1 MQLLDSHP
9 LFKRYLVLWQ
19 QLTQLNFTKK
29 FRKQK
34 LWAEMLVNIQD
45 ILNHVKLDVNGVTSI
60 NEKFATGGVHV

>member
-1 MQLLDSHP
+1 M
-9 LFKRYLVLWQ
+9 VLWQ

-45 ILNHVKLDVNGVTSI
+45 ILKLLYYITLLHYVKLDVNGVTSI